1 MTETVES
8 DNSAVAEHAPQ
19 VRIRTMFAR
28 FWPDTRPFRG
38 RMLLSLLLVPLSPA
52 LTTASV
58 YLFKVLVDD
67 VLTPHDYHLFV
78 PVALAYIGLTVVGGL
93 VSFVDEYLTAW
104 VGEQFVTSL
113 RIRLFAHLQRLS
125 VGWFERRPLGDIL
138 SRLTGDIAA
147 IEQLVLTGVNMTLT
161 YAFQLLFFAGT
172 MFLLNWQLTLTS
184 FIAAPAFLLLS
195 RTFSRRI
202 QDASRERRR
211 RSGSIT
217 SVAEENLGNIPLVQ
231 AYDRADHEVE
241 RFAEENRA
249 AFSAQMLAIRLEAL
263 FEPFSSIVECIGV
276 LAVTAVAI
284 YELAQ
289 GAITLGGLLA
299 FLAYLSQLYG
309 PVQGFAGLSNM
320 VFAASA
326 SAERII
332 ELLDE
337 QPAVAELEQP
347 RRMARATGAIHFNKI
362 WFTYE
367 GADRPALRAVDL
379 RLAPGRK
386 IAIVGASGAGKS
398 TLTKLLLRSYDP
410 DRGRITLDGRD
421 LRALS
426 LADLRSNIGAVLQ
439 ETLVFDGTVAENI
452 RWGKPDAT
460 DAEVR
465 AAAEAADAHGFITRL
480 DHGYDT
486 RVGQRGRLLSGGQ
499 RQRLAIARAMIRDAP
514 VLLLD
519 EPTTGLDAASGQRVL
534 APLRRLMAGRTT
546 IIISHDLLTVTD
558 ADEIVVLEAG
568 AVSAV
573 GTHEQLLATSP
584 TYAQLYVLH
593 HPSARAGAT
602 AVRAA
607 PGPPSRRPAPPTPPM
622 TAVPSP
628 GRPAR
633 RGVLAAMVDVAT
645 TPIRMVRPAAP
656 PRHRQQGAPPP
667 PPRPLPPAQALRSAP
682 HHSASPARTPS
693 EWSGPQAAAPLPS
706 ARARG
711 SASSSAPPPSAPPP
725 SAPPPPPP
733 PPFTPP
739 PPSRPLPS
747 AQPLRSAS
755 SSAPPRSAPRGW
767 PREEVAPP
775 LPFTPPP
782 MPVTSPPARTATTP
796 VPVVTRGRHVRSPS
810 AAVEPTTWSNG
821 STANGALRP
830 AVDAVPLPPPTTPF
844 PAAGSAPVTA
854 PGIAYPLPDLAVR
867 PEASAGVPD
876 TA

>member
-1 MTETVES
+1 
-8 DNSAVAEHAPQ
+8 
-19 VRIRTMFAR
+19 
-28 FWPDTRPFRG
+28 
-38 RMLLSLLLVPLSPA
+38 
-52 LTTASV
+52 
-58 YLFKVLVDD
+58 
-67 VLTPHDYHLFV
+67 
-78 PVALAYIGLTVVGGL
+78 
-93 VSFVDEYLTAW
+93 
-104 VGEQFVTSL
+104 
-113 RIRLFAHLQRLS
+113 
-125 VGWFERRPLGDIL
+125 
-138 SRLTGDIAA
+138 
-147 IEQLVLTGVNMTLT
+147 
-161 YAFQLLFFAGT
+161 

-202 QDASRERRR
+202 QNASRERRR

-276 LAVTAVAI
+276 LAVTAVAV

-347 RRMARATGAIHFNKI
+347 RRIARASGAIHFDKV

-367 GADRPALRAVDL
+367 GADQPALRAVDL

-410 DRGRITLDGRD
+410 DRGRITLDGCD

-584 TYAQLYVLH
+584 TYAQLYALH

-607 PGPPSRRPAPPTPPM
+607 PARSSRRPAPQAPPM
-622 TAVPSP
+622 TAVPAP
-628 GRPAR
+628 VRPAR

-656 PRHRQQGAPPP
+656 PRPRRQAAPPP
-667 PPRPLPPAQALRSAP
+667 PPRPLPPAQARGAP
-682 HHSASPARTPS
+682 HRSASPARSRPAR
-693 EWSGPQAAAPLPS
+693 SGPRRPRRPRRRPASRFRPRRAVQPRPRTRPRSGQALRPQHSRRPRRRGPRRPCHCAPRRRRRRPARDGPVQRWRRRSPLPS
-706 ARARG
+706 AHR
-711 SASSSAPPPSAPPP
+711 
-725 SAPPPPPP
+725 
-733 PPFTPP
+733 
-739 PPSRPLPS
+739 
-747 AQPLRSAS
+747 
-755 SSAPPRSAPRGW
+755 
-767 PREEVAPP
+767 
-775 LPFTPPP
+775 
-782 MPVTSPPARTATTP
+782 
-796 VPVVTRGRHVRSPS
+796 
-810 AAVEPTTWSNG
+810 
-821 STANGALRP
+821 
-830 AVDAVPLPPPTTPF
+830 
-844 PAAGSAPVTA
+844 
-854 PGIAYPLPDLAVR
+854 
-867 PEASAGVPD
+867 
-876 TA
+876 

>member
-1 MTETVES
+1 MTETAES
-8 DNSAVAEHAPQ
+8 DNSALTEHAPQ
-19 VRIRTMFAR
+19 VRIRTMFSR

-93 VSFVDEYLTAW
+93 VGFVDEYLTAW
-104 VGEQFVTSL
+104 VGERFVMSL

-125 VGWFERRPLGDIL
+125 VGWFERRQLGDIL

-161 YAFQLLFFAGT
+161 YAFQLVFFAGT

-202 QDASRERRR
+202 QNASRERRR

-276 LAVTAVAI
+276 LAVTAVAV
-284 YELAQ
+284 YELAR

-347 RRMARATGAIHFNKI
+347 RRIARASGAIHFDKV

-367 GADRPALRAVDL
+367 GADQPALRAVDL

-410 DRGRITLDGRD
+410 DRGRITLDGCD
-421 LRALS
+421 LRSLS

-584 TYAQLYVLH
+584 TYAQLYALH

-602 AVRAA
+602 AFPA
-607 PGPPSRRPAPPTPPM
+607 PARSARRPAPQAPAM
-622 TAVPSP
+622 RAVPAP
-628 GRPAR
+628 VRPAR
-633 RGVLAAMVDVAT
+633 TGVLAAMVDVAT

-656 PRHRQQGAPPP
+656 PRPSQHGVPSPPP
-667 PPRPLPPAQALRSAP
+667 CPLPPAQGLRSAP
-682 HHSASPARTPS
+682 QRSASPTRMPPERS
-693 EWSGPQAAAPLPS
+693 RPQAAAPPPS
-706 ARARG
+706 ARAR
-711 SASSSAPPPSAPPP
+711 
-725 SAPPPPPP
+725 
-733 PPFTPP
+733 
-739 PPSRPLPS
+739 
-747 AQPLRSAS
+747 RSAS
-755 SSAPPRSAPRGW
+755 PFAPPAPPGW
-767 PREEVAPP
+767 SREEVAPP
-775 LPFTPPP
+775 LPSRPPP
-782 MPVTSPPARTATTP
+782 MPSPPARLATTP
-796 VPVVTRGRHVRSPS
+796 LPVVTRGRHVRSPS

-821 STANGALRP
+821 SAANGGPRP
-830 AVDAVPLPPPTTPF
+830 AVEAVPPSPPTTPF

-854 PGIAYPLPDLAVR
+854 PGIAYPLPGLPAR
-867 PEASAGVPD
+867 PGASAGAPD

>member
-1 MTETVES
+1 MTETAETVDS
-8 DNSAVAEHAPQ
+8 DNPALTGHAPRI
-19 VRIRTMFAR
+19 RIRTMFAR
-28 FWPDTRPFRG
+28 FWPDTRQFRG
-38 RMLLSLLLVPLSPA
+38 RMLLSLLLIPISPA
-52 LTTASV
+52 LATASV

-78 PVALAYIGLTVVGGL
+78 PVALAYIGLTVAGGL

-104 VGEQFVTSL
+104 VGERFVTLL
-113 RIRLFAHLQRLS
+113 RVRLFAHLQRLS
-125 VGWFERRPLGDIL
+125 VGWFERRQLGDVI
-138 SRLTGDIAA
+138 SRLTGDISA

-161 YAFQLLFFAGT
+161 YTFQLIFFAGT
-172 MFLLNWQLTLTS
+172 MFFLNWQLTLAS

-195 RTFSRRI
+195 RAFSRRI
-202 QDASRERRR
+202 QAASRERRR

-217 SVAEENLGNIPLVQ
+217 AVAEENLGNIPLVQ

-263 FEPFSSIVECIGV
+263 FGPFSSLVECIGV
-276 LAVTAVAI
+276 LTVMGVAI

-309 PVQGFAGLSNM
+309 PVQGFAGLSNT

-337 QPAVAELEQP
+337 SPAVAEMEHP
-347 RRMARATGAIHFNKI
+347 RRLGRATGAIRFEKV
-362 WFTYE
+362 WFTYDGTE
-367 GADRPALRAVDL
+367 RPALRGVDL
-379 RLAPGRK
+379 RLTPGRK

-410 DRGRITLDGRD
+410 DHGRVTLDGRD
-421 LRALS
+421 LRELS
-426 LADLRSNIGAVLQ
+426 LTDLRRNLSAVLQ
-439 ETLVFDGTVAENI
+439 ETLVFDGTIAENI

-465 AAAEAADAHGFITRL
+465 AAAKAADADGFIMRL
-480 DHGYDT
+480 DSGYDT

-573 GTHEQLLATSP
+573 GTHEQLLTISP
-584 TYAQLYVLH
+584 TYAHLYALH
-593 HPSARAGAT
+593 HPAAAAAPVRPVVGRGVACRTGPPAPARGQT
-602 AVRAA
+602 RAA
-607 PGPPSRRPAPPTPPM
+607 GRVARVDAGQPVPG
-622 TAVPSP
+622 AVGP
-628 GRPAR
+628 R
-633 RGVLAAMVDVAT
+633 RGVVAAGVEVAQPVAGPVGPRRGVPVAGVELAQPTPGPARHRQGVPARVDAAQPVPGPARPTRQGLLAAMVDVAT
-645 TPIRMVRPAAP
+645 TPVRMVRPAS
-656 PRHRQQGAPPP
+656 R
-667 PPRPLPPAQALRSAP
+667 
-682 HHSASPARTPS
+682 AR
-693 EWSGPQAAAPLPS
+693 PQAEAAAGDPAAPQPAKLF
-706 ARARG
+706 
-711 SASSSAPPPSAPPP
+711 
-725 SAPPPPPP
+725 
-733 PPFTPP
+733 PFA
-739 PPSRPLPS
+739 L
-747 AQPLRSAS
+747 
-755 SSAPPRSAPRGW
+755 
-767 PREEVAPP
+767 
-775 LPFTPPP
+775 
-782 MPVTSPPARTATTP
+782 ATTP
-796 VPVVTRGRHVRSPS
+796 LPVVARGRH
-810 AAVEPTTWSNG
+810 ALTNG
-821 STANGALRP
+821 KRNGQASTATEAFRTVP
-830 AVDAVPLPPPTTPF
+830 APPTAPIKAVGPV
-844 PAAGSAPVTA
+844 PAPPTAPLHPVGPAPAPPTAPIHPVGSAPVTA
-854 PGIAYPLPDLAVR
+854 PGIARALPKHRARHAVR
-867 PEASAGVPD
+867 S
-876 TA
+876 

>member
-1 MTETVES
+1 MTETADG
-8 DNSAVAEHAPQ
+8 DNSALAEHAPQ
-19 VRIRTMFAR
+19 VRIRTMFSR

-38 RMLLSLLLVPLSPA
+38 RMFLSLLLVPVSPA
-52 LTTASV
+52 LVTASV

-78 PVALAYIGLTVVGGL
+78 PVALAYVGLTVVGGV

-104 VGEQFVTSL
+104 VGERFVTSL

-125 VGWFERRPLGDIL
+125 VGWFERRQLGDII

-161 YAFQLLFFAGT
+161 YTFQLLFFAGT

-184 FIAAPAFLLLS
+184 FVAAPAFLLLS
-195 RTFSRRI
+195 RAFSRRI
-202 QDASRERRR
+202 QNASRERRR

-263 FEPFSSIVECIGV
+263 FGPFSSVVECIGV
-276 LAVTAVAI
+276 LTVMAVAI

-332 ELLDE
+332 EMLDAE
-337 QPAVAELEQP
+337 PAVAELEQP
-347 RRMARATGAIHFNKI
+347 RRLGRATGAICFEKV

-367 GADRPALRAVDL
+367 GTERPALRGVDL

-410 DRGRITLDGRD
+410 DRGRVTLDGRD
-421 LRALS
+421 LRSLS
-426 LADLRSNIGAVLQ
+426 LSDLRRNISAVLQ

-465 AAAEAADAHGFITRL
+465 AAAEAADAHEFITRL

-519 EPTTGLDAASGQRVL
+519 EPTTGLDAVSGRRVL

-573 GTHEQLLATSP
+573 GTHEQLLITSP
-584 TYAQLYVLH
+584 TYAQLYALH
-593 HPSARAGAT
+593 HPSARAEATPAGA
-602 AVRAA
+602 AAA
-607 PGPPSRRPAPPTPPM
+607 PRPRPAPPAHRAPRLSAPP
-622 TAVPSP
+622 TAPP
-628 GRPAR
+628 PAGRPVR
-633 RGVLAAMVDVAT
+633 RGALAAMVDVAT
-645 TPIRMVRPAAP
+645 TPIRMVGPAGP
-656 PRHRQQGAPPP
+656 PRPRPQAPA
-667 PPRPLPPAQALRSAP
+667 PPRPLPHAA
-682 HHSASPARTPS
+682 
-693 EWSGPQAAAPLPS
+693 AAAPPTPPLSSTPLPHAAAPVPPNPPRS
-706 ARARG
+706 YAPPA
-711 SASSSAPPPSAPPP
+711 ASLSSAPSTPQPP
-725 SAPPPPPP
+725 
-733 PPFTPP
+733 TPP
-739 PPSRPLPS
+739 PPSTRLP
-747 AQPLRSAS
+747 
-755 SSAPPRSAPRGW
+755 APPIF
-767 PREEVAPP
+767 
-775 LPFTPPP
+775 PF
-782 MPVTSPPARTATTP
+782 AIATTP
-796 VPVVTRGRHVRSPS
+796 LPVVTRGRHALSPPPAAEPTAGAAVPPPHDRPPH
-810 AAVEPTTWSNG
+810 AAVEM
-821 STANGALRP
+821 
-830 AVDAVPLPPPTTPF
+830 PPPVPPPRAT
-844 PAAGSAPVTA
+844 ASHAVGSAPVTA
-854 PGIAYPLPDLAVR
+854 PGIARRLPDPRAR
-867 PEASAGVPD
+867 HEASAGLPE
-876 TA
+876 